1 MRELTMFAV
10 DLSSHRAEIALE
22 ILVLLDILTAGYCYL
37 DENNF
42 ILQLRVVVEKSVK
55 AAELLCQTFDV
66 VQPIDAYNHLD
77 ALITF
82 FQSSDA
88 ILDLRQLQS
97 VGELL
102 RVNANN
108 ELVRADEAVLIL
120 DLVWNLGTC
129 ITAVV

>member
-1 MRELTMFAV
+1 MFAV
-10 DLSSHRAEIALE
+10 DFSSHRAEITLE

-42 ILQLRVVVEKSVK
+42 ILQLGVVVEKCVK
-55 AAELLCQTFDV
+55 TAELLCQTFDV
-66 VQPIDAYNHLD
+66 VQPIDAYNNLD

-108 ELVRADEAVLIL
+108 ELVRANEAVLIL
-120 DLVWNLGTC
+120 DLVWNFGTC